1 MSGTIPDIN
10 ANIKQLGTIRHNKDQ
25 NKCAYVPHINIKVTL
40 SIILPFFFLLAKS
53 QVAIFFQLLVA

>member
-1 MSGTIPDIN
+1 MRICT
-10 ANIKQLGTIRHNKDQ
+10 
-25 NKCAYVPHINIKVTL
+25 AYKNVKVTL